1 MHQEAGLLT
10 YALEPD
16 LAVDEFIDVLKRST
30 LAERRP
36 VADVPR
42 MNQMLREAQV
52 IATARSGGKLV
63 GISRALSDHCYATY
77 LADLAV
83 DKEFQGRGIGK
94 RLIEET
100 HRAAGK
106 QTMIILLAAPAAR
119 TYYPHVGLEQHDS
132 CWVIQRES

>member
-1 MHQEAGLLT
+1 MQNEIS

-16 LAVDEFIDVLKRST
+16 LVVDEFIDVLNRST

-36 VADVPR
+36 VTDIPR

-52 IATARSGGKLV
+52 IATARCNGRLV

-94 RLIEET
+94 RLIAET
-100 HRAAGK
+100 HAAAGK
-106 QTMIILLAAPAAR
+106 QTMIILLAAPGAR

>member
-1 MHQEAGLLT
+1 MNDEIS
-10 YALEPD
+10 YSLEPD

-36 VADVPR
+36 VADVAR

-52 IATARSGGKLV
+52 IATARSNGKLV
-63 GISRALSDHCYATY
+63 GISRALSDRCYATY

-83 DKEFQGRGIGK
+83 DQEFQGRGIGR
-94 RLIEET
+94 RLIDET

-106 QTMIILLAAPAAR
+106 QTMIILLAAPGAR

>member
-1 MHQEAGLLT
+1 MNHKISYT
-10 YALEPD
+10 LEPD
-16 LAVDEFIDVLKRST
+16 LSVEEFIDVLKRST

-36 VADVPR
+36 VDDISR
-42 MNQMLREAQV
+42 MNRMLREAQV
-52 IATARSGGKLV
+52 IVTARCDSRLI
-63 GISRALSDHCYATY
+63 GISRALTDHCYATY

-83 DKEFQGRGIGK
+83 DKEFQGRGIGR

-106 QTMIILLAAPAAR
+106 ETMIILIAAPGAR
-119 TYYPHVGLEQHDS
+119 SYYPHIGLEPHDS